1 MLSEGP
7 VVVPVVV
14 SAVDVF
20 VCVLDWV
27 DWLIDEVIEE
37 DEQIG
42 HIYNLL
48 ETGNT
53 QRVFN
58 RNGSFHMGYTW
69 DTHGELSHG
78 TAV

>member
-37 DEQIG
+37 DE
-42 HIYNLL
+42 
-48 ETGNT
+48 
-53 QRVFN
+53 
-58 RNGSFHMGYTW
+58 
-69 DTHGELSHG
+69 
-78 TAV
+78 